1 MRAIKF
7 SSEKLQFVIDAYL
20 GLISKIENDD
30 VRHAINRLMHKLG
43 DRLFEAP
50 ASANLSYHNCCV
62 GGLAEH
68 SLRVYKNLRTLVKE
82 FGEDEGISHDSIVL
96 VALFHDLGKVGS
108 IDDPYF
114 IDQDNDWYRDNR
126 GEPYKINPKLEFLG
140 GAQRSLRI
148 LGQFDVPT
156 TEAEYK
162 AILVHDG
169 QYIPENKPYGHKEG
183 KLGLLLHQAD
193 MIACTVEK
201 EKWEK
206 IQ

>member
-1 MRAIKF
+1 MKF
-7 SSEKLQFVIDAYL
+7 SEKKLAVVIESYL
-20 GLISKIENDD
+20 GLIKSIKNQA
-30 VRHAINRLMHKLG
+30 VREGLDRVVEHFA
-43 DRLFEAP
+43 DRLFETP
-50 ASANLSYHNCCV
+50 ASHNLAYHNCCV

-68 SLRVYKNLRTLVKE
+68 SLRVYGNLKKLSDM
-82 FGEDEGISHDSIVL
+82 FAPDLSNDSIIL

-108 IDDPYF
+108 QEQPYY
-114 IDQDNDWYRDNR
+114 IPQTNDWARDNR
-126 GEPYKINPKLEFLG
+126 GEHYQHNPKLEFLG
-140 GAQRSLRI
+140 GAQRSLR
-148 LGQFDVPT
+148 LLNQFGVPT

-193 MIACTVEK
+193 MLACTMEK

-206 IQ
+206 LQ